1 MQHQIL
7 LSLKSQSDYWL
18 VTALCAAIRLPAN
31 FSADDFER
39 YRWVKTEAI
48 NHPAFSV
55 TNAPLLSFSRVEI
68 SVKSKKPQKRQVF
81 KIRQEMKDFCQSFFL
96 WNWEFVYFLAYW
108 PIRIAQTVFWLVSV
122 NIAGKNN
129 NITSFLTKFEE
140 NWFQMQL
147 VKHVTGEL
155 ILGKTWIEN
164 LKTASP
170 RAFTCSVDTFTL
182 SEKPFKPKIEHL

>member
-1 MQHQIL
+1 MFW
-7 LSLKSQSDYWL
+7 SAASVFTESQVSVWL
-18 VTALCAAIRLPAN
+18 VTALCAVRLPAN

-68 SVKSKKPQKRQVF
+68 SVNIKNLKNVKFSKLDKKRRTF
-81 KIRQEMKDFCQSFFL
+81 IIFFR
-96 WNWEFVYFLAYW
+96 NWEFVYFLAYW
-108 PIRIAQTVFWLVSV
+108 PIRIAQSVFWLVRV

>member
-1 MQHQIL
+1 MVMKNL
-7 LSLKSQSDYWL
+7 FMFWSVASVFTESQVSVWL
-18 VTALCAAIRLPAN
+18 VTALCAVRLPAN

-81 KIRQEMKDFCQSFFL
+81 KIRQETKDFYHFFFRNCQ
-96 WNWEFVYFLAYW
+96 NWEFVYILAHW
-108 PIRIAQTVFWLVSV
+108 PIRIAQTVFWLVRV

-129 NITSFLTKFEE
+129 NITSFLT
-140 NWFQMQL
+140 
-147 VKHVTGEL
+147 
-155 ILGKTWIEN
+155 
-164 LKTASP
+164 
-170 RAFTCSVDTFTL
+170 
-182 SEKPFKPKIEHL
+182 